1 MITGTAIPDMA
12 IRIIMDGIDRITDG
26 TTRGIMVVGL
36 AMDMATIR
44 GMADITITTT
54 AQASRG
60 VARAHMAGDIAAVS
74 QAGAQT
80 CLPQGPG
87 VVLSVADETRSVAAV
102 RHHFQQITST
112 EGQTAT
118 HTQAIRGLTA
128 TGLTTRETTTGG
140 RATTI
145 LSTAAVAR
153 STAV

>member
-26 TTRGIMVVGL
+26 TTRGIMVVGQ
-36 AMDMATIR
+36 AMATIR

-102 RHHFQQITST
+102 RHHFQQIIST